1 MGNMVEACLG
11 KVAGVT
17 LTWYLS
23 GIGSLW
29 CFISVHW
36 KKKDGPISAA
46 FPFMSGS
53 RWDLKASRR
62 NMKLATQKKYGLIRA
77 ILSRSITRDEKR
89 IRTKIFSFLNEKLCD
104 HIEIIII
111 ITFIMPKF
119 YIMIK
124 CAIPSHLICA
134 RRSTIDWKRN
144 ASRKKTIQLRFIAR
158 KLIQNWWKDGFHSK
172 AYN

>member
-1 MGNMVEACLG
+1 MSWEGCRSNLDLIPQRHRLPVVFYFCALKEKG
-11 KVAGVT
+11 
-17 LTWYLS
+17 WPDFR
-23 GIGSLW
+23 
-29 CFISVHW
+29 CF
-36 KKKDGPISAA
+36 PIHVR
-46 FPFMSGS
+46 FPLRSESF
-53 RWDLKASRR
+53 
-62 NMKLATQKKYGLIRA
+62 KLATQKKYGLIRA

-158 KLIQNWWKDGFHSK
+158 KLIQNW
-172 AYN
+172 